1 MNVIEKLD
9 KILDLYEQIDDELFK
24 KFFDLDSTEMIDQKL
39 DVMEKLIQ
47 GKKPSEI
54 KDYYEVLELYPS
66 DSKEHWD

>member
-39 DVMEKLIQ
+39 EVMEKLIQ

-54 KDYYEVLELYPS
+54 TDYYEVLELYPS